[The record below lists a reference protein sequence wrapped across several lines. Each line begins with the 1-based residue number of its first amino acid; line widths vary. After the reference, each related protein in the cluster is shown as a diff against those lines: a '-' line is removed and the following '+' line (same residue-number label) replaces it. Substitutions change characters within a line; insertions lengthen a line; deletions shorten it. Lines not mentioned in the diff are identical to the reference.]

1 MSHNTPIDDTYI
13 TPRMA
18 DFASSVAYKAPPGE
32 VRPEVTG
39 CKVFTHA
46 FNMQY
51 ESFQQKTAVCVFCF
65 KMLSLMLQVMSYKSS
80 RIEACLSAQPVQ
92 PSGSADS
99 DIVYSFDFGIESTAL
114 GSLKSRA
121 TTPLAQT

>member
-51 ESFQQKTAVCVFCF
+51 ESFEQKTAVCVFYF
-65 KMLSLMLQVMSYKSS
+65 KIAVSHVATYVLQVISY
-80 RIEACLSAQPVQ
+80 
-92 PSGSADS
+92 
-99 DIVYSFDFGIESTAL
+99 
-114 GSLKSRA
+114 
-121 TTPLAQT
+121 